1 MFGEKTYKTARPY
14 VRKNRRKKCIKP
26 TQEPIRLDIS
36 LCRGYSADM
45 NRDSVIIADA
55 YEAQDR
61 GDIRGIIA
69 LVQRESGVLRGKLLM
84 ILAFEIALQ
93 TGDADKVQRI
103 LWAAGNLMADDYDAL
118 RRSKRMRVAIWL
130 AVRDREAAAA
140 IIEERQ
146 QE

>member
-1 MFGEKTYKTARPY
+1 
-14 VRKNRRKKCIKP
+14 
-26 TQEPIRLDIS
+26 
-36 LCRGYSADM
+36 M